1 MIHSDHHLN
10 WLRSLEEGD
19 LVGLSYM
26 NGIQPGI
33 IQRVRKGNCII
44 WSYKTSRSGYPYDK
58 DVVENLPYEVDWIP
72 VQEGQYDLPV
82 QDRTVRLRY
91 IRNRAYARLV
101 PYPKD
106 FISDKTNKIINHV
119 KERLF

>member
-1 MIHSDHHLN
+1 MIHNDQHLN

-19 LVGLSYM
+19 LIGLSYYS
-26 NGIQPGI
+26 GIQPGV
-33 IQRVRKGNCII
+33 IQRVRKGDCKV
-44 WSYKTSRSGYPYDK
+44 WSWKDSRSGSPLGADII
-58 DVVENLPYEVDWIP
+58 ENLPCEVDWIP

-91 IRNRAYARLV
+91 IRNRAYERLV

-106 FISDKTNKIINHV
+106 FISKETNEIINHV

>member
-1 MIHSDHHLN
+1 MIHSGQHLN
-10 WLRSLEEGD
+10 WLRSLERGD
-19 LVGLSYM
+19 LVGLSYY

-33 IQRVRKGNCII
+33 IQRVRKGNCKV
-44 WSYKTSRSGYPYDK
+44 WSWKKSRSGYPYNA
-58 DVVENLPYEVDWIP
+58 DVVEGLPYEVDWIP
-72 VQEGQYDLPV
+72 VQEGQFNLPE
-82 QDRTVRLRY
+82 QEYTVRLRY
-91 IRNRAYARLV
+91 IRNSAYERLM

>member
-1 MIHSDHHLN
+1 MIHSGQHLN
-10 WLRSLEEGD
+10 WLRSLERGD
-19 LVGLSYM
+19 LVGLSYY

-33 IQRVRKGNCII
+33 IQRVRKGDCKV
-44 WSYKTSRSGYPYDK
+44 WSYKTSRSGSPYDK
-58 DVVENLPYEVDWIP
+58 DVLEDLPYEVDWIP
-72 VQEGQYDLPV
+72 VQEGQFNLP
-82 QDRTVRLRY
+82 QEEYTVRLRY
-91 IRNRAYARLV
+91 IRTCAYERLM

>member
-1 MIHSDHHLN
+1 MIHSNQHLN
-10 WLRSLEEGD
+10 WLRSLERGD
-19 LVGLSYM
+19 LIGLSYM

-33 IQRVRKGNCII
+33 IQRVRKGNCKV
-44 WSYKTSRSGYPYDK
+44 WSYKVSRSGYPFGK

-72 VQEGQYDLPV
+72 VQEGQYDLPK
-82 QDRTVRLRY
+82 QDFTVRLRY
-91 IRNRAYARLV
+91 IRNRAYERLV

-106 FISDKTNKIINHV
+106 FISKETNEIINHV

>member
-1 MIHSDHHLN
+1 MTHSYQHLN
-10 WLRSLEEGD
+10 WLRSLKRGD
-19 LVGLSYM
+19 LIGLSYY

-33 IQRVRKGNCII
+33 IQRIRKDDCKV
-44 WSYKTSRSGYPYDK
+44 WSWKDSRSGYPYHQ
-58 DVVENLPYEVDWIP
+58 DVVENLPYQLDWIP
-72 VQEGQYDLPV
+72 VQEGQYDLPK

-91 IRNRAYARLV
+91 IRNRAYERVV

-106 FISDKTNKIINHV
+106 FISKETNEIINHV